1 MKDIHYNF
9 LQNRDVVDTDF
20 TEFTPLRSYSL
31 HWAAYIG
38 KLDVCKQL
46 ISSGINTINDLTSI
60 NTTPFMYAVLGNHFD
75 VIEYFLKIGADPN
88 LRFPS
93 YLLSGTETRNGQTA
107 LHHAVY
113 IGSLNL
119 CQLLI
124 SNKADLQAIDED
136 DKTPLEI
143 ALESY
148 NIGMVKCLWESE
160 KHLCVNE
167 LRFRKWFQR
176 NIPVSIQ
183 SDSTDMLLEL
193 IPILRPCLP
202 VDCPESFISALIDL
216 LKKAEK
222 IQGDCFSCITS
233 YRPSNRNMHAR
244 IHALIFNSQNNE
256 PRERKNRAMIKK
268 QIKLP
273 VRVKSSQVK
282 NETHEE
288 NK

>member
-1 MKDIHYNF
+1 MKDIQYNF
-9 LQNRDVVDTDF
+9 LQNRNVVDTDF

-31 HWAAYIG
+31 HWAAYNG

-60 NTTPFMYAVLGNHFD
+60 NTTPLMYAVLGNHFD
-75 VIEYFLKIGADPN
+75 VVEYFLKIGADPN

-93 YLLSGTETRNGQTA
+93 YLLSGIETRNGQTA
-107 LHHAVY
+107 LHHSVY
-113 IGSLNL
+113 IRSLNL

-124 SNKADLQAIDED
+124 SNKADLQAIDGD
-136 DKTPLEI
+136 DKTPLDI
-143 ALESY
+143 ALENY

-167 LRFRKWFQR
+167 LRFRKWFQH
-176 NIPVSIQ
+176 NIPVNIQ
-183 SDSTDMLLEL
+183 SDSTDMLLAL

-222 IQGDCFSCITS
+222 IQGDCLSCITS
-233 YRPSNRNMHAR
+233 NKPSKRDLKAY
-244 IHALIFNSQNNE
+244 IFNSLKKE

-268 QIKLP
+268 QIKFARRLFF
-273 VRVKSSQVK
+273 SEQQ
-282 NETHEE
+282 EHECPYTCLRI
-288 NK
+288 